1 MLGMEN
7 IINIENRDIL
17 IKKYDDLYMARDL
30 ETDLRNYGET
40 IDEAVEN
47 LLDLIEDAKNDTD

>member
-7 IINIENRDIL
+7 IINVENRDIL
-17 IKKYDDLYMARDL
+17 IKRYDSLYMARDL

-40 IDEAVEN
+40 MDEAVKN
-47 LLDLIEDAKNDTD
+47 LFNLIEDAENDIS